1 MKPILSFLI
10 FLFLS
15 TNSFAGGASST
26 VQKINYKII
35 SFKDA
40 NGFIPKAFIRHVDM
54 MITLMLNQNKEF
66 VFMEN
71 RWLKCNSSSIGE
83 LVKTTIKNQ
92 YLWNPENNYN
102 KQHNKCVV
110 TTTEKTVKG
119 KSIRTFWIDV
129 NHGKEKL
136 IIIAEKINS

>member
-1 MKPILSFLI
+1 MKPILYLI

-15 TNSFAGGASST
+15 ANSFAGGASST

-40 NGFIPKAFIRHVDM
+40 DGFMPKAFIRHVDM
-54 MITLMLNQNKEF
+54 MITLTLNQNKEF

-71 RWLKCNSSSIGE
+71 RWLKFNSSSIGE

-92 YLWNPENNYN
+92 YQWNPENNYN
-102 KQHNKCVV
+102 KEHNKCAV
-110 TTTEKTVKG
+110 TTTEKLVNG

>member
-1 MKPILSFLI
+1 MNPILSFLI

-15 TNSFAGGASST
+15 TNSFAGGESST

-35 SFKDA
+35 SFKAAD
-40 NGFIPKAFIRHVDM
+40 GFIPKAFIRHVDM
-54 MITLMLNQNKEF
+54 MITLTLNQNKEF

-71 RWLKCNSSSIGE
+71 RWLKRNSSSIGE
-83 LVKTTIKNQ
+83 LVKTTIKDQ

-102 KQHNKCVV
+102 KEHNKCLV

>member
-1 MKPILSFLI
+1 MKPILSLI
-10 FLFLS
+10 LLFFS
-15 TNSFAGGASST
+15 FTSFAGGASST

-54 MITLMLNQNKEF
+54 MITLTLNQNKEF
-66 VFMEN
+66 AFMEN
-71 RWLKCNSSSIGE
+71 RWLKRNSSSIGE
-83 LVKTTIKNQ
+83 LVKTTTKNQ
-92 YLWNPENNYN
+92 YQWNPENSYN
-102 KQHNKCVV
+102 KEHNKCVV
-110 TTTEKTVKG
+110 TTTEKIVKG